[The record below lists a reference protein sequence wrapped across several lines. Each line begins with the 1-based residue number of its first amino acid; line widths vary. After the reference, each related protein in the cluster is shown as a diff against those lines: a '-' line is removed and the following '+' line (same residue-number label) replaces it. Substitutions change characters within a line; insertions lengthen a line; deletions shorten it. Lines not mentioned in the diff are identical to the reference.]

1 MRPFNNLV
9 KRTLAVMGVMLVAA
23 AGFDAPAR
31 AQSTPTIFQATLQE
45 AGQLTAEIST
55 EDLEGILARGDTP
68 VLDVRSPLEYAIAHI
83 PGAINIPEQEVARIM
98 QLYFGLNAKIVLT
111 CNGPFCGKSKRTS
124 EQLIL
129 AGYPS
134 ANLTRYQL
142 GIPVWRALGNT
153 VQTDLAGF
161 LHILRHDHT
170 AVFVDARTPQEFAS
184 GTLRCAVNIQAGE
197 ATAANDDGRLPKW
210 DKGARV
216 SCSRTAQPQPSRL
229 PARLRRKRTGTAA
242 ISAAHSSICVAPRSS
257 TSSPKGRVSARIEST
272 TSSRSA
278 CGGRRPVGERPPR
291 SPGQACRALSR
302 RSGAT
307 CLPGPRPRF
316 RSPSARPL
324 RRTDPRGER
333 ALLARATEAATSR
346 R

>member
-1 MRPFNNLV
+1 MKPFNNLV
-9 KRTLAVMGVMLVAA
+9 KLTLAVMGVMLVAA
-23 AGFDAPAR
+23 AGLDAPAR

-45 AGQLTAEIST
+45 PGQLTAEIST

-134 ANLTRYQL
+134 ANITRYQL

-170 AVFVDARTPQEFAS
+170 AVLVDARTPQEFAS

-216 SCSRTAQPQPSRL
+216 VVFANGPAAATQVASDVAKVADWHSRPSRGPSGS
-229 PARLRRKRTGTAA
+229 PAPRPAATAATARAARESETHRSAAGLTATHRLRAA
-242 ISAAHSSICVAPRSS
+242 APRGRAPGFCVIARFP
-257 TSSPKGRVSARIEST
+257 SPHWNPPDG
-272 TSSRSA
+272 SRSA
-278 CGGRRPVGERPPR
+278 
-291 SPGQACRALSR
+291 
-302 RSGAT
+302 T
-307 CLPGPRPRF
+307 
-316 RSPSARPL
+316 
-324 RRTDPRGER
+324 
-333 ALLARATEAATSR
+333 
-346 R
+346 